1 MKERTIVKKADA
13 KKKTFKGV
21 NLDSLAVG
29 EKSMVTKM
37 NYIIGNHATEHTH
50 PHEQC
55 GYVISG
61 KYFIQFN
68 TDWIEDNFGYLED
81 EDLDIFH
88 HIDDSLKNGA
98 MIYFAVENGNVL
110 ATCMAKPLGDDGL
123 WELCKL
129 GSNKHLPHKGAGS
142 AVFEAA
148 INWAIMH
155 GAKKLFIL
163 SNSKLKAAVHIYEK
177 YGFHEIKLED
187 YEYVRGDIAFEYMVP
202 CGEASS

>member
-1 MKERTIVKKADA
+1 MPFREMYRTLSRYWKP
-13 KKKTFKGV
+13 
-21 NLDSLAVG
+21 
-29 EKSMVTKM
+29 EKLLM
-37 NYIIGNHATEHTH
+37 
-50 PHEQC
+50 
-55 GYVISG
+55 
-61 KYFIQFN
+61 
-68 TDWIEDNFGYLED
+68 YLRRT
-81 EDLDIFH
+81 
-88 HIDDSLKNGA
+88 G
-98 MIYFAVENGNVL
+98 
-110 ATCMAKPLGDDGL
+110 AKPLGDDGL

-202 CGEASS
+202 CGEASSYRMNCRQSSVLLRTSRRLLIRRRITGVVFTHIIGSPII

>member
-61 KYFIQFN
+61 KYFMTVEENEFI
-68 TDWIEDNFGYLED
+68 LEAG
-81 EDLDIFH
+81 
-88 HIDDSLKNGA
+88 DSYA
-98 MIYFAVENGNVL
+98 IPGNV
-110 ATCMAKPLGDDGL
+110 
-123 WELCKL
+123 
-129 GSNKHLPHKGAGS
+129 PHSFKVLEAGEVVD
-142 AVFEAA
+142 VFTP
-148 INWAIMH
+148 H
-155 GAKKLFIL
+155 RG
-163 SNSKLKAAVHIYEK
+163 KAA
-177 YGFHEIKLED
+177 
-187 YEYVRGDIAFEYMVP
+187 RGRRLMGLVQTRLQ
-202 CGEASS
+202 